1 MNGAQP
7 ITVNLFEWTGGI
19 RNKRQNPLLFPEN
32 ALMDGEDV
40 DLVDG
45 RLRTRRGVS
54 YASSGSLPSG
64 AVQVLAQ
71 VRLPTSEASYV
82 LAQVDDATGGK
93 LYASPSPLPTSS
105 GEFTEIFDLGSGA
118 GPVSIASLNDRVVIT
133 EGKNRAP
140 LVFPG
145 CMAESG
151 DDWAVPKAVIV
162 SYDSGANWH
171 DISAFVCD
179 KDHAT
184 AADLGEFPCSGFI
197 AICTDVPKVSAFA
210 FDVGTPNSNPV
221 SMAIEGYSGV
231 WNAGGEWLD
240 GTESGGASFAQ
251 SGCCPLFGGVP
262 FHAVY
267 HSIFEVPGFW
277 YRLRFAGGS
286 SGDALSSGVSLRRV
300 LFKAPCQELQ
310 VIGDGQPDVPL
321 GFVYYD
327 TSAASAKDW
336 TVQVSDSTI
345 PSVARLNDGAVS
357 GATGMG
363 PGDFIYVGYL
373 TRFSAIEITPSND
386 NANTNS
392 AALWGQYW
400 NGTWWASLSLND
412 GTAVSGDT
420 FATKGRIS
428 WSVPSDWQQVR
439 PIERGFPRGYWIRF
453 GVSANLR
460 VDTYL
465 SECAV
470 DPIPEPLAKHQFA
483 VTMRDRLV
491 LLNRPDAAD
500 QIGITRALEEYGMTG
515 EDSASLRIGGQD
527 GIVGAVEAFNQGF
540 IAKPDAWYILN
551 GYSPQTFAAER
562 AETANQAPVN
572 NRVIVT
578 GPFAEADQ
586 KNKMGIYFINH
597 FGAWHF
603 TGLQV
608 YQLSRDVSWWDPSAG
623 NPRLDLNNLFRAYGV
638 YWPERNWI
646 IWAVP
651 MIVGEGTSQATNNRL
666 IIYDLV
672 LQTWLPPFSVS
683 AASLCTAFH
692 RHDAAPGKRGEIGLY
707 TGDYAGNV
715 LRLFGP
721 TATHADGWVET
732 GWMAHGAPKIV
743 KLLRHLTAYGKGALT
758 LKIYTDGNEITP
770 ARQIEMSGL
779 AAIGSDL
786 FAVDQDNMN
795 LNARFFKYRIELRGE
810 SDLYGLGLEFAPVRG
825 WDKM

>member
-1 MNGAQP
+1 MNAAEP
-7 ITVNLFEWTGGI
+7 ITVNLFDWTGGI

-32 ALMDGEDV
+32 ALMNGEDI

-45 RLRTRRGVS
+45 RLRTRRGAS
-54 YASSGSLPSG
+54 WSSSGSLASG
-64 AVQVLAQ
+64 AVQVLTQA
-71 VRLPTSEASYV
+71 RLPTSEASYL
-82 LAQVDDATGGK
+82 LAQVDDGSGNR
-93 LYASPSPLPTSS
+93 LYASPTLLPTSA
-105 GEFTEIFDLGSGA
+105 GQFVEIFDLGSGA

-133 EGKNRAP
+133 EGKNHRP
-140 LVFPG
+140 LVFLG
-145 CMAESG
+145 CMAPAGE
-151 DDWAVPKAVIV
+151 DWAVPKAVIV
-162 SYDSGANWH
+162 SYDSGVNWH
-171 DISAFVCD
+171 DISAAVCD
-179 KDHAT
+179 NDPAT
-184 AADLGEFPCSGFI
+184 AADLGEFPSSGYL
-197 AICTDVPKVSAFA
+197 AICADVPKVSAFA
-210 FDVGTPNSNPV
+210 FDVGVPNVNLV
-221 SMAIEGYSGV
+221 DMTIEGYSGS
-231 WNAGGEWLD
+231 WSSGSGWSD
-240 GTESGGASFAQ
+240 GTASGGVSFAQ
-251 SGCCPLFGGVP
+251 SGCCSYSGAEP
-262 FHAVY
+262 FEASY
-267 HSIFEVPGFW
+267 HTIFEVPGFW
-277 YRLRFAGGS
+277 YRLRFAGVS
-286 SGDALSSGVSLRRV
+286 AHLSSGASLRRV

-310 VIGDGQPDVPL
+310 VIGDGQPDSPL
-321 GFVYYD
+321 GFIYYD
-327 TSAASAKDW
+327 DSATSAKDW
-336 TVQVSDSTI
+336 TVQVSDYTI

-357 GATGMG
+357 GAVGMQ

-373 TRFSAIEITPSND
+373 TPFNLIEITPSND
-386 NANTNS
+386 NPNTS
-392 AALWGQYW
+392 GAALLGQYW
-400 NGTWWASLSLND
+400 NGTGWTSLSITD
-412 GTAVSGDT
+412 GTAVSGKT
-420 FATKGRIS
+420 LATKGKIG
-428 WSVPSDWQQVR
+428 WSAPPDWQQIR
-439 PIERGFPRGYWIRF
+439 PIERGFPRGYWIRL
-453 GVSANLR
+453 GVNANLR

-470 DPIPEPLAKHQFA
+470 YPIPEALAKHQYA
-483 VTMRDRLV
+483 MTMRDRMV

-500 QIGITRALEEYGMTG
+500 QIGITRALEEYGMFG

-527 GIVGAVEAFNQGF
+527 EIVGAVEAFNQGF

-562 AETANQAPVN
+562 AETANQAPVT

-623 NPRLDLNNLFRAYGV
+623 TPRLDLNNLFRSYGV

-651 MIVGEGTSQATNNRL
+651 MIVGQATSQATNNRL

-692 RHDAAPGKRGEIGLY
+692 HHESAPGKRGEIGLY
-707 TGDYAGNV
+707 AGDYAGNV

-721 TATHADGWVET
+721 TDLHADGWVET
-732 GWMAHGAPKIV
+732 GWMAYGAPKTV

-758 LKIYTDGNEITP
+758 LKIFTDGNERSA
-770 ARQIEMSGL
+770 ARQIELSGL
-779 AAIGSDL
+779 SAIGPHL
-786 FAVDQDNMN
+786 FAVDQDNVN
-795 LNARFFKYRIELRGE
+795 LNARFFKYRIELRGD

-825 WDKM
+825 WDAM